1 VATEKIKLLLVDDH
15 ALIREGLRMVLAAQP
30 DIEVVGEAADGRQAV
45 ELVRQLRP
53 CIVLMDVTMPGMNG
67 IDATRAIVDMDLGVR
82 VLGLTVHENPEYFF
96 RMLAAGASGYVLK
109 GATSGELVGAIR
121 AVFQGGVFMS
131 VGMASQMVGEYL
143 HYRDKALKAG
153 EDGLTAREA
162 EVLQLIAEGR
172 TNQEVAET
180 LHLSIY
186 TVQTHRANIMRKLG
200 LENRQQ
206 LMKYALRKGYVDPG
220 P

>member
-1 VATEKIKLLLVDDH
+1 MATEKIKLLLVDDH